1 MSVYRS
7 ALFDK
12 KITQY
17 FVGSM
22 NDFPA
27 KMEVNVLPCGTARD
41 LCVTFS
47 RSSLWN
53 ARGGKLDDGRW
64 GITVLLGWNYLYWK
78 EAQLRPIY
86 LQLVL
91 LGTRTDLSK

>member
-1 MSVYRS
+1 M
-7 ALFDK
+7 FDK

-53 ARGGKLDDGRW
+53 ARGEKLDDGRW
-64 GITVLLGWNYLYWK
+64 GITVLLGWNYL
-78 EAQLRPIY
+78 
-86 LQLVL
+86 LVL
-91 LGTRTDLSK
+91 ERSTVTPHLLTVGAAGNTDRFI